1 MGWYYEKGQAGLA
14 GWYTILD
21 TSAAQYITVFEIMS
35 KLLFICT
42 LGCFELRFLHSAPL
56 NPCCSVVS
64 CVVPWAPASSPVVF
78 WFVLSFCT
86 ALIFFFFCWQFL
98 LQVFLVLALL
108 DFIYVP
114 AFVSGVW
121 VLFLCQLWHRHWLRR
136 RFLYVCVSNHMKKY
150 PYKYPAVSHWLLR
163 SPAWQPP
170 CPPLSIHLPIWG
182 GNRNELWTYDT
193 FYTNIN

>member
-56 NPCCSVVS
+56 NPCCSVAS
-64 CVVPWAPASSPVVF
+64 CVPWAPASSPVVF

-98 LQVFLVLALL
+98 LLVFLVLALL
-108 DFIYVP
+108 DFYLRACLCVWCLGP
-114 AFVSGVW
+114 FFVSAVTPALTEEE
-121 VLFLCQLWHRHWLRR
+121 VSLC
-136 RFLYVCVSNHMKKY
+136 VCFQPHEKISLQVSSGFTLVTVVTSLAASMSTSVH
-150 PYKYPAVSHWLLR
+150 
-163 SPAWQPP
+163 PP
-170 CPPLSIHLPIWG
+170 PDMSW
-182 GNRNELWTYDT
+182 
-193 FYTNIN
+193 